1 MAHGRV
7 FDERLQYAVG
17 GFDGHLT
24 GLADNN
30 TTRDAVGY
38 LNLKPFL
45 TSERYPLLRDLNLGV
60 SGFLG
65 RQVSPVEPLPLRT
78 SLQSSDNDEAARSAS
93 SIFLDYRDDA
103 AAFGGR
109 SASAAHL
116 ACYGAGFSFEAE
128 IQGSRDHFIR
138 KGLNSTVSVPVR
150 GGHATLSYF
159 VTGEKV
165 RGRTMVT
172 PLRPFD
178 PVRNSWGP
186 GAIELFARYSHLSV
200 GETVF
205 SAGIA
210 KPDEWTREISLT
222 DIGLNWYLTR
232 YIKIYFDWQHSA
244 YGSPVLLNPAKDLY
258 SLTND
263 LFWIRGQLQSGL
275 PAEWD
280 IPKAPSDVVAAP
292 PAPSLGIVLPLI
304 VLTIGP
310 DRVDPQL
317 TVLEAEVKSS
327 SRIRILRRRG
337 QDGLVDPIG
346 RRGPA
351 SFLASMTLGGDQDG
365 RRSQLGVV
373 STDGSVHARDGGR
386 HEDRKARGIRR
397 QRTPADLGEL
407 SFPGSP
413 ERGPLRHGPRRDRNG
428 LVHDLQGDC
437 LLVVEH
443 EPAPGG
449 DGRRQISA
457 GIPGAI
463 LGEGRERH
471 LPRADPANQL
481 DEHGSLAS
489 QGLPLQRLGQ
499 LVEEQEL
506 NALERRVGRL
516 ALCQDSPHG
525 SRCGDPDGHT
535 HQHGDRGRLIADRPA
550 HVEECPA

>member
-1 MAHGRV
+1 LIVGLLISLGSIPVRARGEDAPTMSKRVSTKEVPSPALLADTGSQRLDALEAINREILQRLDRSEAERKKSEDRYRALEQKYDVLLKRLVSEGTPPSEDRERPANDAPDPEPPAVEDGPNRLPGGHGLESLEDEVEEEEWPLRASFNEGFAVKSLNDEYQLRFRVLDQTDFKNFVPGDQFPARSGLYIPRVRIYFEGQLTRLFEYEVSIQRSVEGVWDLLDGNVNINPDRRFQMRFGRMLVPYSYDWYDHLEQYFITPERALFPLNFGLSRSAGLMAHGRV

-210 KPDEWTREISLT
+210 NPDEWTREISLT

-263 LFWIRGQLQSGL
+263 LFWIRGQLYY
-275 PAEWD
+275 
-280 IPKAPSDVVAAP
+280 
-292 PAPSLGIVLPLI
+292 
-304 VLTIGP
+304 
-310 DRVDPQL
+310 
-317 TVLEAEVKSS
+317 
-327 SRIRILRRRG
+327 
-337 QDGLVDPIG
+337 
-346 RRGPA
+346 
-351 SFLASMTLGGDQDG
+351 
-365 RRSQLGVV
+365 
-373 STDGSVHARDGGR
+373 
-386 HEDRKARGIRR
+386 
-397 QRTPADLGEL
+397 
-407 SFPGSP
+407 
-413 ERGPLRHGPRRDRNG
+413 
-428 LVHDLQGDC
+428 
-437 LLVVEH
+437 
-443 EPAPGG
+443 
-449 DGRRQISA
+449 
-457 GIPGAI
+457 
-463 LGEGRERH
+463 
-471 LPRADPANQL
+471 
-481 DEHGSLAS
+481 
-489 QGLPLQRLGQ
+489 
-499 LVEEQEL
+499 
-506 NALERRVGRL
+506 
-516 ALCQDSPHG
+516 
-525 SRCGDPDGHT
+525 
-535 HQHGDRGRLIADRPA
+535 
-550 HVEECPA
+550 